1 MAAWKYVAIMVILF
15 ETDVS
20 VSVHKWSVMNLLH
33 NAFLFAGRWHAIQ
46 NPSLRWHNAAVFRS
60 A

>member
-1 MAAWKYVAIMVILF
+1 MAITVILF
-15 ETDVS
+15 ETDDS
-20 VSVHKWSVMNLLH
+20 ISVHKWSVMNLLH